1 MKSNAIN
8 NSAKDNLAKGKKT
21 NILRVLPSISSR
33 LSKSVLVKLKFFKKN
48 SVANSTSKS
57 SKQSYYHKLHSACIS
72 TTSELIFTN

>member
-33 LSKSVLVKLKFFKKN
+33 LSKIVLVKLKFFKKN
-48 SVANSTSKS
+48 SVVNSTSKS
-57 SKQSYYHKLHSACIS
+57 SKQSYYHKLHSACIY
-72 TTSELIFTN
+72 TTSGLIFTN